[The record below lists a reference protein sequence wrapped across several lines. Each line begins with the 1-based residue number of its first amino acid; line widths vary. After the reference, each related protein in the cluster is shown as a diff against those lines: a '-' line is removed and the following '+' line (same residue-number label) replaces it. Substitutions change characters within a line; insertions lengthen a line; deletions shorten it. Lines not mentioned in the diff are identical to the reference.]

1 MNIGT
6 KIRVIRKNNKM
17 TQKEL
22 AAKSGVSEISIRNYE
37 NNKRNPKYETLEKI
51 AIALETPINEFNKS
65 FTGSNEDTIKKLI
78 NSMDIKTSENPS
90 EKEIASIFIL
100 KDIVDN
106 KDFYCLKTIMDNIN
120 FDIDS
125 LSEKEQKE
133 IYKKI
138 LEYVQFEIFK
148 LTNSKEK

>member
-1 MNIGT
+1 
-6 KIRVIRKNNKM
+6 
-17 TQKEL
+17 
-22 AAKSGVSEISIRNYE
+22 
-37 NNKRNPKYETLEKI
+37 
-51 AIALETPINEFNKS
+51 
-65 FTGSNEDTIKKLI
+65 
-78 NSMDIKTSENPS
+78 MDIKTSENPS